1 MVTKEELI
9 KELNG
14 DIAYEFSAAIQYVQ
28 HAATLT
34 GGEFQSINAELL
46 VHVNEEI
53 GHANVLS
60 EQVAYLGG
68 VPTMEV
74 AERHT
79 DSDSRKMLEQDL
91 EGERIAIKRYRE
103 RIEQAQ
109 ELKLYGLE
117 NALKQIL
124 ADEEEHERDIM
135 EALGM

>member
-1 MVTKEELI
+1 MTKEELI
-9 KELNG
+9 TELNG
-14 DIAYEFSAAIQYVQ
+14 DLAYEYAAAIQYIQ

-53 GHANVLS
+53 KHANILA
-60 EQVAYLGG
+60 EQIDYLGG
-68 VPTMEV
+68 SPTMDV

-91 EGERIAIKRYRE
+91 DGERLAISRYKE
-103 RIEQAQ
+103 RIKQAQ
-109 ELKLYGLE
+109 ELELWGLE
-117 NALKQIL
+117 NALKGIL

>member
-1 MVTKEELI
+1 MTSKEDLI

-14 DIAYEFSAAIQYVQ
+14 DLAYEYAAAIQYIQ

-46 VHVNEEI
+46 IHVNEEI
-53 GHANVLS
+53 GHANILA
-60 EQVAYLGG
+60 EQIAYLGG
-68 VPTMEV
+68 EPTMEV

-79 DSDSRKMLEQDL
+79 DKDSRKMLEQDL
-91 EGERIAIKRYRE
+91 DGERLAIRRYKE
-103 RIEQAQ
+103 RVEQAQ
-109 ELKLYGLE
+109 ELKLYALE
-117 NALKQIL
+117 TALKGIL

>member
-1 MVTKEELI
+1 MTKNELI
-9 KELNG
+9 SELNG
-14 DIAYEFSAAIQYVQ
+14 DLAYEFAAAIQYVQ

-53 GHANVLS
+53 GHANLLA
-60 EQVAYLGG
+60 EQIDYLGG
-68 VPTMEV
+68 VPTMDVE
-74 AERHT
+74 ERHT

-91 EGERIAIKRYRE
+91 EGERLAIRRYKE
-103 RIEQAQ
+103 RIKQAQ
-109 ELKLYGLE
+109 ELELYALE
-117 NALKQIL
+117 TVLKQIL

>member
-1 MVTKEELI
+1 MSKDDII
-9 KELNG
+9 KDLNG
-14 DIAYEFSAAIQYVQ
+14 DLAYEYAAAIQYIQ

-53 GHANVLS
+53 GHANILA
-60 EQVAYLGG
+60 EQIDYLGG
-68 VPTMEV
+68 VPTMDV

-79 DSDSRKMLEQDL
+79 DKDSKKMLEQDL
-91 EGERIAIKRYRE
+91 EGERLAIKRYKE
-103 RIEQAQ
+103 RIKQAQ
-109 ELKLYGLE
+109 ALELWALE
-117 NALKQIL
+117 TALKQIL